1 MDWIKW
7 IPGVGVVLYFLAIM
21 PRMINR
27 PDRSPLLGWY
37 YAHRGFH
44 DTGEQAPENSLKAFW
59 RAVERG
65 YGIELDVQM
74 SRDGIPV
81 VFHDFTL
88 KRVCGR
94 EGKVADYT
102 CRELSECSLC
112 GTGERIPTLEEVL
125 RLVGGRVPLIVELK
139 IERTDLSVCRAAS
152 ELLKKYGGVYCI
164 ESFNPLGVLWYRR
177 NQPEVV
183 RGQLSDNFLAE
194 TGDRRIL
201 MQCLRH
207 LLFNWLTKPDF
218 IAYRSKYTGAVS
230 RRLCCRFYGAMGA
243 AWTVRS
249 REEKEQLEKEYDILI
264 FENFEA

>member
-1 MDWIKW
+1 MDWMTGILGA
-7 IPGVGVVLYFLAIM
+7 GVILYFLAIM
-21 PRMINR
+21 PRMTSR
-27 PDRSPLLGWY
+27 PDRTPLLGWY

-44 DTGEQAPENSLKAFW
+44 DLEEGAPENSLKAFQ
-59 RAVERG
+59 RAVDKG

-102 CRELSECSLC
+102 CRELAGMSLC
-112 GTGERIPTLEEVL
+112 GAGEGIPTLEEVL
-125 RLVGGRVPLIVELK
+125 GLVGGRVPLIVELK

-152 ELLKKYGGVYCI
+152 ELLEKYEGAYCV
-164 ESFNPLGVLWYRR
+164 ESFNPLGVFWYRR
-177 NQPEVV
+177 KHPEVV
-183 RGQLSDNFLAE
+183 RGQLSDNFAAE
-194 TGDRRIL
+194 TGDRSIL

-218 IAYRSKYTGAVS
+218 IAYHWKYTGAVS
-230 RRLCCRFYGAMGA
+230 RSICCRIYGAMGA

-249 REEKEQLEKEYDILI
+249 KEQKEELEKEYELLI
-264 FENFEA
+264 FENFEP